1 MYLRRPSSATRAGR
15 NAKPAHVDTP
25 VSRGVDW
32 AAMLA
37 TTVSLWPYSS
47 GNTLVDVLLFGVWCF
62 LFGLF
67 FSWGERVAGKLP

>member
-1 MYLRRPSSATRAGR
+1 
-15 NAKPAHVDTP
+15 
-25 VSRGVDW
+25 
-32 AAMLA
+32 MLA

-67 FSWGERVAGKLP
+67 FSWGARVAGKLP